1 MSVQDLK
8 KYGTMA
14 VQDPKVR
21 AKAKEIGLQNLKGQS
36 AYAKTLGLNFDE
48 ADMQALAREVKPG
61 GELSE
66 KDLSSV
72 SGGVVTTTAAV
83 VGSAVAGAAA
93 GVVGAGAAVSATTSG
108 GGW

>member
-8 KYGTMA
+8 KYGAMA
-14 VQDPKVR
+14 VKDPKVR
-21 AKAKEIGLQNLKGQS
+21 AKAKEIGLQNVKGQA

-48 ADMQALAREVKPG
+48 ADMQALARETKPS

-66 KDLSSV
+66 KELSTV
-72 SGGVVTTTAAV
+72 AGGVVTTTVA
-83 VGSAVAGAAA
+83 AVAGVVSAAA
-93 GVVGAGAAVSATTSG
+93 GVVGAGAAVTSSTSA